1 MNKNYDWNETNTGVT
16 IIFPLLYKIDKKK
29 FDYTLTDSYIKL
41 NLYQMKQL
49 HFIDLMGEIN
59 VDESKIVFEENKLI
73 FNLSKKENGLW
84 KKLESNLSKDELKER
99 RKKANERLEEAIK
112 QKRELAE
119 NKKKEF
125 EKFVVE
131 QSIKI
136 DDNRREE
143 IRTKKEEEKTAAEKD
158 LYKFVDKIDNGKI
171 DEEADE
177 DDENDKKNEKNAK
190 KIEND
195 ENININQKVEEETKI
210 NEENEEEQ
218 KNNMN
223 KTETETENKN
233 IDKKDENDDNKNK
246 NENDV
251 KYKLEEDPYKN
262 EAETFKTEE
271 IKDPTPIKH
280 SIESRRNQIFFDENE
295 SKNKNK
301 NNKKDNTEK
310 PLVIQ
315 SPLVQENNFQN
326 TLKALINR
334 EEKNK
339 EPPKPQ
345 PTNIRKDKTYKV
357 NLTKKMIPTFA
368 ARESLAKEPPY
379 PKSKK
384 YVPEKNYLGQEID
397 EKNPIWAKQR
407 GDNFY
412 NNKDYRSAINAYN
425 TALDLDPYFHKVLI
439 NRGTSYMCLG
449 EFDLALSDFN
459 KAIDL
464 INSIDKKE
472 RSDAF
477 YDRINVRALSKI
489 YAVYALRQEYQKAL
503 DIINEKLLLKEHAF
517 PFIIPEDK
525 WKKIEND
532 KKLIESRMKNE
543 KLKENGDK
551 LLVQKKLD
559 EAEKIYKEIL
569 DIEPD
574 NERVLS
580 NLSMIYLFQGKY
592 DDVISI
598 CTKILGI
605 FQKFKERIKIK
616 NMNNLFEIKILL
628 RRAKCYEI
636 KNEMYKAQ
644 KDVESIE
651 KLSIS
656 NQNVLKEVKEVKD
669 KLKIHVVDSYKQ
681 SANEHLSKQ
690 EFSEALDFYNKA
702 IDVVKFSNIYNKID
716 LVKILLNRTACLIKL
731 TQYDNTFLE
740 FERILSILSKQK
752 AIADIQ
758 SNIILSEEVKDLEF
772 KTLVKRAYVYTL
784 NNKYEEAI
792 KDYNRALELK
802 PGDIKIKENLAKL
815 KALEK

>member
-16 IIFPLLYKIDKKK
+16 VTFPLLYKIDKKK
-29 FDYTLTDSYIKL
+29 FDYTITDSYIKL
-41 NLYQMKQL
+41 NLYQMKQF
-49 HFIDLMGEIN
+49 HFIDLMGEID
-59 VDESKIVFEENKLI
+59 VESSKIVFEENKII

-84 KKLESNLSKDELKER
+84 KKLESNLPKEELKER
-99 RKKANERLEEAIK
+99 RKKANERLEESIK

-136 DDNRREE
+136 DDDRREE

-158 LYKFVDKIDNGKI
+158 LYKFVNKIDNGKND
-171 DEEADE
+171 DEDE
-177 DDENDKKNEKNAK
+177 DDTNKVKNENNKDINKENVEEEEKKNEE
-190 KIEND
+190 IE
-195 ENININQKVEEETKI
+195 E
-210 NEENEEEQ
+210 
-218 KNNMN
+218 
-223 KTETETENKN
+223 
-233 IDKKDENDDNKNK
+233 NK
-246 NENDV
+246 NENKNGNIEINKNNNETSST
-251 KYKLEEDPYKN
+251 KYKLEGDPYKDEKN
-262 EAETFKTEE
+262 NFKQEE

-280 SIESRRNQIFFDENE
+280 SIESRRNQIFKDEE
-295 SKNKNK
+295 
-301 NNKKDNTEK
+301 NKKDKLKSEE
-310 PLVIQ
+310 PIVID
-315 SPLVQENNFQN
+315 SPMVSQNNFQN
-326 TLKALINR
+326 TLKALLNK
-334 EEKNK
+334 EEKEK

-345 PTNIRKDKTYKV
+345 PTNIRKHEAIKV

-425 TALDLDPYFHKVLI
+425 NALDLDPTFHKVLI
-439 NRGTSYMCLG
+439 NRGTCFMCLG
-449 EFDLALSDFN
+449 EFDLALNDFN

-464 INSIDKKE
+464 INGIDKKE

-477 YDRINVRALSKI
+477 YDRINVKALSKI

-525 WKKIEND
+525 WKKIEKD
-532 KKLIESRMKNE
+532 KILIESRMKNE
-543 KLKENGDK
+543 KLKEKGDN
-551 LLVQKKLD
+551 LLRGKKFE
-559 EAEKIYKEIL
+559 EAEKVYKEIL
-569 DIEPD
+569 EIEPE

-580 NLSMIYLFQGKY
+580 NLSMIYLFQGKH
-592 DDVISI
+592 DEVITI

-616 NMNNLFEIKILL
+616 NMNNLFEIKVLL
-628 RRAKCYEI
+628 RRAKCFEI

-656 NQNVLKEVKEVKD
+656 NPNVLKEVKEIKD

-681 SANEHLSKQ
+681 SANEHLAKQ
-690 EFSEALDFYNKA
+690 EFSEALDYYNKA

-731 TQYDNTFLE
+731 TQYDNTFIE

-758 SNIILSEEVKDLEF
+758 SNIILSEEVKRLEF
-772 KTLVKRAYVYTL
+772 TTLAKRAYVYSI
-784 NNKYEEAI
+784 NNKIDEAI

>member
-16 IIFPLLYKIDKKK
+16 ITFPLLYKIDKKK
-29 FDYTLTDSYIKL
+29 FDYTITDSYIKL

-49 HFIDLMGEIN
+49 HFIDLMGEID
-59 VDESKIVFEENKLI
+59 VDSSKIVFEENKII

-99 RKKANERLEEAIK
+99 RKKANERLEESIK
-112 QKRELAE
+112 QKRELAV

-158 LYKFVDKIDNGKI
+158 LYKFVDKIDNGKA
-171 DEEADE
+171 DEEEDE
-177 DDENDKKNEKNAK
+177 DDKNKNN
-190 KIEND
+190 ED
-195 ENININQKVEEETKI
+195 ININKEVEESKN
-210 NEENEEEQ
+210 NEENEEKQ
-218 KNNMN
+218 NIN
-223 KTETETENKN
+223 ENKE
-233 IDKKDENDDNKNK
+233 KDKNK
-246 NENDV
+246 DKGKDI
-251 KYKLEEDPYKN
+251 KYKLEQDPYEN
-262 EAETFKTEE
+262 EKEIFKREE

-280 SIESRRNQIFFDENE
+280 SIESRRNQIFSDEE
-295 SKNKNK
+295 KNKK
-301 NNKKDNTEK
+301 EIKEK
-310 PLVIQ
+310 PMVIK
-315 SPLVQENNFQN
+315 SPMVTENNFQN
-326 TLKALINR
+326 TLRALINK
-334 EEKNK
+334 EEKSK
-339 EPPKPQ
+339 EPPKPE
-345 PTNIRKDKTYKV
+345 PTNIRKHETIKV

-425 TALDLDPYFHKVLI
+425 KALDLDPNFLKVLI
-439 NRGTSYMCLG
+439 NRGTCYMCLG
-449 EFDLALSDFN
+449 EFDLSLSDFN

-464 INSIDKKE
+464 INAIDKKE

-477 YDRINVRALSKI
+477 YDRVNVRALSKI

-525 WKKIEND
+525 WKKIEKD
-532 KKLIESRMKNE
+532 KILIESRMKNE
-543 KLKENGDK
+543 KLKEEGDNF
-551 LLVQKKLD
+551 LKKKNL
-559 EAEKIYKEIL
+559 EQAEKIYKQIL
-569 DIEPD
+569 DIEPE

-592 DDVISI
+592 DEVISLS
-598 CTKILGI
+598 TKILGI
-605 FQKFKERIKIK
+605 FQKFKEKIKIK
-616 NMNNLFEIKILL
+616 NMNNLFEIKVLL

-681 SANEHLSKQ
+681 SANEHLEKQ

-731 TQYDNTFLE
+731 TQYDNTFIE

-792 KDYNRALELK
+792 KDYNRALELR

>member
-16 IIFPLLYKIDKKK
+16 ISFPLLYKIDKKK
-29 FDYTLTDSYIKL
+29 FDYTITDSYIKL
-41 NLYQMKQL
+41 NLYQMKQF
-49 HFIDLMGEIN
+49 HFIDLMGEID
-59 VDESKIVFEENKLI
+59 VDSSKIVFEGNKII

-84 KKLESNLSKDELKER
+84 KKLESNLTKVELKER
-99 RKKANERLEEAIK
+99 RKKANERLEESIK

-125 EKFVVE
+125 EKFVID

-136 DDNRREE
+136 DDERREE

-158 LYKFVDKIDNGKI
+158 LYKFVDKIDKGKI
-171 DEEADE
+171 DEEEDE
-177 DDENDKKNEKNAK
+177 DDINKEKN
-190 KIEND
+190 ITNENNNM
-195 ENININQKVEEETKI
+195 NINKEIEESKN
-210 NEENEEEQ
+210 NEDIEEEQ
-218 KNNMN
+218 NI
-223 KTETETENKN
+223 EENKN
-233 IDKKDENDDNKNK
+233 EEVTKES
-246 NENDV
+246 NEPTI
-251 KYKLEEDPYKN
+251 KHRLEEDPYKN
-262 EAETFKTEE
+262 EKENKE
-271 IKDPTPIKH
+271 IIDSTPIKH
-280 SIESRRNQIFFDENE
+280 SIESRRNQIFKDEE
-295 SKNKNK
+295 KNKVEK
-301 NNKKDNTEK
+301 LKKEK
-310 PLVIQ
+310 PLVVD
-315 SPLVQENNFQN
+315 SPMVTQNNFEN
-326 TLKALINR
+326 TLKALVNK
-334 EEKNK
+334 EEKEK

-345 PTNIRKDKTYKV
+345 PTNIRKQETIKV

-425 TALDLDPYFHKVLI
+425 NALDLDPTFHKVLI

-449 EFDLALSDFN
+449 EFDLALIDFN

-464 INSIDKKE
+464 INAIDKKE

-477 YDRINVRALSKI
+477 YDRINVKALSKM

-525 WKKIEND
+525 WKKIEKD
-532 KKLIESRMKNE
+532 KVLIESRMKNE
-543 KLKENGDK
+543 KLKEKGDN
-551 LLVQKKLD
+551 LLKGKNFE
-559 EAEKIYKEIL
+559 EAEKVYKEIL
-569 DIEPD
+569 NIEPE

-592 DDVISI
+592 DEVISI

-616 NMNNLFEIKILL
+616 NMNNLFEIKVLL

-644 KDVESIE
+644 KDIESIE
-651 KLSIS
+651 KLSIL
-656 NQNVLKEVKEVKD
+656 NQNVLKEIKEIKD

-681 SANEHLSKQ
+681 NANEHLAKQ

-716 LVKILLNRTACLIKL
+716 LVKILLNRTSCLIKL
-731 TQYDNTFLE
+731 TQYDNTFIE

-758 SNIILSEEVKDLEF
+758 SNIILSDEVKRLEF
-772 KTLVKRAYVYTL
+772 TTLAKRAYVYSI
-784 NNKYEEAI
+784 NNKIEDAI

>member
-16 IIFPLLYKIDKKK
+16 ISFPLLYKIDKKK
-29 FDYTLTDSYIKL
+29 FDYTITDSYIKL
-41 NLYQMKQL
+41 NLYQMKQF
-49 HFIDLMGEIN
+49 HFIDLMGEID
-59 VDESKIVFEENKLI
+59 VDSSKIVFEGNKII

-84 KKLESNLSKDELKER
+84 KKLESNLTKVELKER
-99 RKKANERLEEAIK
+99 RKKANERLEESIK

-125 EKFVVE
+125 EKFVID

-136 DDNRREE
+136 DDERREE

-158 LYKFVDKIDNGKI
+158 LYKFVDKIDKGKI
-171 DEEADE
+171 DEEEDE
-177 DDENDKKNEKNAK
+177 DDINKEKNITNENDGV
-190 KIEND
+190 
-195 ENININQKVEEETKI
+195 NINKEIEESKN
-210 NEENEEEQ
+210 NEDIEEEQ
-218 KNNMN
+218 NI
-223 KTETETENKN
+223 EENKN
-233 IDKKDENDDNKNK
+233 EEVTKES
-246 NENDV
+246 NEPTI
-251 KYKLEEDPYKN
+251 KHRLEEDPYKN
-262 EAETFKTEE
+262 EKENEE
-271 IKDPTPIKH
+271 IIDSTPIKH
-280 SIESRRNQIFFDENE
+280 SIESRRNQIFKDEE
-295 SKNKNK
+295 KNKVEK
-301 NNKKDNTEK
+301 LKKEK
-310 PLVIQ
+310 PLVVD
-315 SPLVQENNFQN
+315 SPMVTQNNFEN
-326 TLKALINR
+326 TLKALVNK
-334 EEKNK
+334 EEKEK

-345 PTNIRKDKTYKV
+345 PTNIRKQETIKV

-425 TALDLDPYFHKVLI
+425 NALDLDPTFHKVLI

-449 EFDLALSDFN
+449 EFDLALIDFN

-464 INSIDKKE
+464 INAIDKKE

-477 YDRINVRALSKI
+477 YDRINVKALSKM

-525 WKKIEND
+525 WKKIEKD
-532 KKLIESRMKNE
+532 KVLIESRMKNE
-543 KLKENGDK
+543 KLKEKGDN
-551 LLVQKKLD
+551 LLKGKNFE
-559 EAEKIYKEIL
+559 EAEKVYKEIL
-569 DIEPD
+569 NIEPE

-592 DDVISI
+592 DEVISI

-616 NMNNLFEIKILL
+616 NMNNLFEIKVLL

-644 KDVESIE
+644 KDIESIE
-651 KLSIS
+651 KLSIL
-656 NQNVLKEVKEVKD
+656 NQNVLKEIKEIKD

-681 SANEHLSKQ
+681 NANEHLAKQ

-716 LVKILLNRTACLIKL
+716 LVKILLNRTSCLIKL
-731 TQYDNTFLE
+731 AQYDNTFIE

-758 SNIILSEEVKDLEF
+758 SNIILSDEVKRLEF
-772 KTLVKRAYVYTL
+772 TTLAKRAYVYSI
-784 NNKYEEAI
+784 NNKIEDAI

>member
-16 IIFPLLYKIDKKK
+16 IIFPLLYKIDKKQ
-29 FDYTLTDSYIKL
+29 FDYTITDSYIKL
-41 NLYQMKQL
+41 NLHQMKQF
-49 HFIDLMGEIN
+49 HFIDLMGEIE
-59 VDESKIVFEENKLI
+59 VDTSKIVFEENKII
-73 FNLSKKENGLW
+73 FNLVKKEKNLW
-84 KKLESNLSKDELKER
+84 KKLESNLPKNELKER
-99 RKKANERLEEAIK
+99 RKKADERLQESIK

-143 IRTKKEEEKTAAEKD
+143 IRSKKEEEKKAAEND
-158 LYKFVDKIDNGKI
+158 LYKFVEKIDNRNTNG
-171 DEEADE
+171 ADE
-177 DDENDKKNEKNAK
+177 DDVGGLKNN
-190 KIEND
+190 
-195 ENININQKVEEETKI
+195 NINRQIEESKTNEVEE
-210 NEENEEEQ
+210 
-218 KNNMN
+218 
-223 KTETETENKN
+223 
-233 IDKKDENDDNKNK
+233 DDNKNIELDQNNK
-246 NENDV
+246 EELANNALKEEQNNEDE
-251 KYKLEEDPYKN
+251 KSSKKQKITDDPYENEKN
-262 EAETFKTEE
+262 GEE
-271 IKDPTPIKH
+271 DPTPIKH
-280 SIESRRNQIFFDENE
+280 SIESRRNQIFGEE
-295 SKNKNK
+295 IKKKEKNI
-301 NNKKDNTEK
+301 KDK
-310 PLVIQ
+310 PLVID
-315 SPLVQENNFQN
+315 SPMVTENNLQN
-326 TLKALINR
+326 TLRALINK
-334 EEKNK
+334 EEKEK
-339 EPPKPQ
+339 EPPKPE
-345 PTNIRKDKTYKV
+345 PKDIRKQGTIKV

-425 TALDLDPYFHKVLI
+425 KALDLDPTFHKVLI
-439 NRGTSYMCLG
+439 NRGTAYMCLG

-464 INSIDKKE
+464 INGIDKKE

-477 YDRINVRALSKI
+477 YDRINVKALSKM
-489 YAVYALRQEYQKAL
+489 YAVYALRQEYQQAL

-517 PFIIPEDK
+517 PFIIPEEK
-525 WKKIEND
+525 WKKIEKD
-532 KKLIESRMKNE
+532 KILIESRMKNE
-543 KLKENGDK
+543 ILKEKGDN
-551 LLVQKKLD
+551 LLREKKFE
-559 EAEKIYKEIL
+559 EAEKVYKEIL
-569 DIEPD
+569 EIEPE

-580 NLSMIYLFQGKY
+580 NLSMIYLFQGKH
-592 DDVISI
+592 DDVIQI
-598 CTKILGI
+598 CSKILGI
-605 FQKFKERIKIK
+605 FQKFKEKIKII
-616 NMNNLFEIKILL
+616 NMNNLFEIKVLL

-636 KNEMYKAQ
+636 KNDMYKAQ
-644 KDVESIE
+644 KDIESIE

-656 NQNVLKEVKEVKD
+656 NPSVLKEVKEIKD

-690 EFSEALDFYNKA
+690 EFSEALEYYNKA

-731 TQYDNTFLE
+731 TQYDNTFIE

-758 SNIILSEEVKDLEF
+758 SNIILSEEVKKLEF
-772 KTLVKRAYVYTL
+772 VTLAKRGYVYTI
-784 NNKYEEAI
+784 NNRIEEAI

-802 PGDIKIKENLAKL
+802 PGDIGIKENLAKL